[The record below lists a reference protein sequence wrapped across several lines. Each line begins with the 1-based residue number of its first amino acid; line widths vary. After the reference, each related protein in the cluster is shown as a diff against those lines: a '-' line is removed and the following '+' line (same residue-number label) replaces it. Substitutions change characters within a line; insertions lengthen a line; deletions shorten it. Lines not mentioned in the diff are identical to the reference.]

1 MDELK
6 LVEQFNISTVVVKT
20 LTKRPT
26 NEELLTIYGL
36 YKQATVGDCD
46 TKEPR
51 GMLNLKEKA
60 KWSYWNKLKNMTKE
74 NAMVKYIK
82 CVEFLINKYK

>member
-6 LVEQFNISTVVVKT
+6 LEEQFNISSIVVKT

-36 YKQATVGDCD
+36 YKQATIGDCN
-46 TKEPR
+46 TEEPS
-51 GMLNLKEKA
+51 GILNVKEKT
-60 KWSYWNKLKNMTKE
+60 KWSYWNKLKKMNRE
-74 NAMVKYIK
+74 DAMIKYIR
-82 CVEFLINKYK
+82 CVEYLVNKYK